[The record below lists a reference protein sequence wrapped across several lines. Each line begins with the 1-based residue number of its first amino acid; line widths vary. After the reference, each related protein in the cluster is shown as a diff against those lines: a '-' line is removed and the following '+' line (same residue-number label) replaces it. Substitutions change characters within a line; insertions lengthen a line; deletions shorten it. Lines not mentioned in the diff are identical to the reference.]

1 MKFMF
6 NPLINEKKR
15 ARVLLAGVFLLG
27 IITGLFVYP
36 EAYNQAA
43 SFLKNKTGIG
53 LPELKTIPFRL
64 GLDVSG
70 GTSLIYQADMAGVDA
85 KDRQAAM
92 EGLKDVIERRVNYF
106 GVQEP
111 RVEIAKS
118 GDQWRLIVELAG
130 IKDINTAIE
139 MIGQTPFL
147 EFKEQRSEMETNVIL
162 EMQKQGNE
170 QAKSTDPYFKET
182 ELTGRF
188 LQKAEVQINP
198 TTYEAVVSLQF
209 NDEGAKLFAALTEK
223 NIGKPIAIYIDGMPI
238 SAPVVQDVISD
249 GSAQITGRFTVQQAR
264 DLANNLNQGALPVP
278 ISLVSQR
285 SVGAILG
292 ADSLNKM
299 LQAGVIGFAA
309 IALFMIVYY
318 RLGGLF
324 STIALLVYVPLVLAI
339 FKLIP
344 VTLTL
349 SGIAGFLLSMGMA
362 VDANILIL
370 ERIKEEIRSGKAV
383 AAAVKEGFLRAWP
396 SIRDSNASSIITA
409 LVLYFFTTSV
419 VRGFALTLLI
429 GVLMSMFS
437 AIFVSRT
444 LILSFLSEK
453 TGHSKFWFH
462 I

>member
-1 MKFMF
+1 M
-6 NPLINEKKR
+6 R
-15 ARVLLAGVFLLG
+15 A
-27 IITGLFVYP
+27 
-36 EAYNQAA
+36 
-43 SFLKNKTGIG
+43 KTGIS
-53 LPELKTIPFRL
+53 LPELNPMPFRL

-70 GTSLIYQADMAGVDA
+70 GTSLIYSADMSAVDA
-85 KDRQAAM
+85 KERQQAM

-111 RVEIAKS
+111 RVEIARS
-118 GDQWRLIVELAG
+118 GDEWRLIVELAG

-147 EFKEQRSEMETNVIL
+147 EFKEQRAEADTQALL
-162 EMQKQGNE
+162 ELQKQGNE
-170 QAKSTDPYFKET
+170 QALVTDPYFKET
-182 ELTGRF
+182 ALTGRF

-198 TTYEAVVSLQF
+198 TTYEPVVTLLF
-209 NDEGAKLFAALTEK
+209 NDIGAQLFAELTEK
-223 NIGKPIAIYIDGMPI
+223 NIGKPLAIYIDGLPI
-238 SAPVVQDVISD
+238 SAPVVQDKIAD
-249 GSAQITGRFTVQQAR
+249 GNAQITGRFSVPEAR

-278 ISLVSQR
+278 ISLISQR
-285 SVGAILG
+285 SVGATLG
-292 ADSLNKM
+292 IDSLNKM
-299 LQAGVIGFAA
+299 LKAGLIGFGF
-309 IALFMIVYY
+309 IAVFMILYY

-324 STIALLVYVPLVLAI
+324 SVLALLIYVPLVLTI
-339 FKLIP
+339 FKLLP

-370 ERIKEEIRSGKAV
+370 ERIKEEVREGKAV
-383 AAAVKEGFLRAWP
+383 ATAVKEGFLRAWP
-396 SIRDSNASSIITA
+396 SIRDSNASSIITS
-409 LVLYFFTTSV
+409 LVLYYFTTSI

-429 GVLMSMFS
+429 GVLVSMFS

-462 I
+462 A